1 MLLPQIPQIDF
12 PSTEMVHAI
21 FDRSV
26 GNCYGSFPCT
36 YSRQHGRVY
45 VASTAVLFYSNIF
58 GFERRLCMSL
68 AEVTEVKTY
77 RSTSIWISMIDGE
90 DFVFKSLSNR
100 ERIVAVI
107 HALLR
112 NFSPRESSTSVQVEV
127 DTAALA
133 QLELTP
139 SANSAR
145 SRARAHSCPIE
156 INQEVPFA
164 GVCGVG
170 TQVDLSGVEP
180 ARKTS
185 NGDVSFATS
194 TCTEGLLEGWKK
206 EKLAQKSSFKQRAV
220 DDFKLNCSLS
230 DFFDR
235 FLADDAPHSLAS
247 YQENVIGDTQ
257 VKATNWI
264 LADNDCMTR
273 TISFCHPIGN
283 NFGIGPSSTM
293 ATRKQILHRYGDF
306 GLSLA
311 TTTNVIG
318 IPASD
323 AFHVADQWLVEQIS
337 SDQICF
343 TALHGIIFTKRT
355 VFKRLIETST
365 TSEIQKWYKGYI
377 TMLMNQIEGQQKGGT
392 IVSLQ
397 HVVDEPETARKL
409 NITYL
414 GAAVIV
420 ALFALFCQNYI
431 LQSQVHQLQAEL
443 NSIQLQQAISLQ
455 LIKDSIS
462 RGSS

>member
-1 MLLPQIPQIDF
+1 
-12 PSTEMVHAI
+12 
-21 FDRSV
+21 
-26 GNCYGSFPCT
+26 
-36 YSRQHGRVY
+36 
-45 VASTAVLFYSNIF
+45 
-58 GFERRLCMSL
+58 
-68 AEVTEVKTY
+68 
-77 RSTSIWISMIDGE
+77 MIDGE

-112 NFSPRESSTSVQVEV
+112 TFSPRESSTSVQVEV

-156 INQEVPFA
+156 IDQEVPFA

-170 TQVDLSGVEP
+170 TQVDLSRVEP

-264 LADNDCMTR
+264 LADNECMTR

-337 SDQICF
+337 SDQISF
-343 TALHGIIFTKRT
+343 TALHGIIFKKRT

-377 TMLMNQIEGQQKGGT
+377 TYDNE
-392 IVSLQ
+392 S
-397 HVVDEPETARKL
+397 D
-409 NITYL
+409 
-414 GAAVIV
+414 
-420 ALFALFCQNYI
+420 
-431 LQSQVHQLQAEL
+431 
-443 NSIQLQQAISLQ
+443 
-455 LIKDSIS
+455 
-462 RGSS
+462 

>member
-112 NFSPRESSTSVQVEV
+112 NFAPRESSTSVQVEV

-139 SANSAR
+139 AANSAR

-170 TQVDLSGVEP
+170 TQVDLSRVEP

-235 FLADDAPHSLAS
+235 FLADDAPHTLAS
-247 YQENVIGDTQ
+247 
-257 VKATNWI
+257 
-264 LADNDCMTR
+264 
-273 TISFCHPIGN
+273 
-283 NFGIGPSSTM
+283 
-293 ATRKQILHRYGDF
+293 
-306 GLSLA
+306 
-311 TTTNVIG
+311 
-318 IPASD
+318 
-323 AFHVADQWLVEQIS
+323 
-337 SDQICF
+337 
-343 TALHGIIFTKRT
+343 
-355 VFKRLIETST
+355 
-365 TSEIQKWYKGYI
+365 
-377 TMLMNQIEGQQKGGT
+377 
-392 IVSLQ
+392 
-397 HVVDEPETARKL
+397 
-409 NITYL
+409 
-414 GAAVIV
+414 
-420 ALFALFCQNYI
+420 
-431 LQSQVHQLQAEL
+431 
-443 NSIQLQQAISLQ
+443 
-455 LIKDSIS
+455 
-462 RGSS
+462 